1 MTYLIQIQT
10 AAGQITVGHF
20 DTLAAARKYLAR
32 VRSGVIVPLIPAHAA
47 TAQQLTTATRDQ
59 IKLLFD
65 NLPPAK
71 FRAGATHQH
80 TTGQN

>member
-20 DTLAAARKYLAR
+20 DTLAAARKYLAG
-32 VRSGVIVPLIPAHAA
+32 VRSGVIVPLIPADAA
-47 TAQQLTTATRDQ
+47 TAQTLTTATREQ
-59 IKLLFD
+59 IKSMFD

-80 TTGQN
+80 TTGQK